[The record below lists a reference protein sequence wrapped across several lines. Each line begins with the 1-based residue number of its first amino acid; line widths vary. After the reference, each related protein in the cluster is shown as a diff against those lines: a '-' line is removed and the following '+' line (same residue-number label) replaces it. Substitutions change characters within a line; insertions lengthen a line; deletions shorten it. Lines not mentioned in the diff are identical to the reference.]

1 MRAINK
7 QLTILSETERDAL
20 YELPDF
26 DEAQRVHFLQFTE
39 SEQDLIYARKS
50 LADKVYC
57 ALQVGYFKA
66 KQTFFECSWDD
77 LPEED
82 LLFILE
88 HYFPEVSWHPES
100 ISKHEYYLQRTIILG
115 LVQIN

>member
-50 LADKVYC
+50 WFCRKVLHLDKQLINKLFFSGVGSYATKLS
-57 ALQVGYFKA
+57 AL
-66 KQTFFECSWDD
+66 CD
-77 LPEED
+77 
-82 LLFILE
+82 
-88 HYFPEVSWHPES
+88 
-100 ISKHEYYLQRTIILG
+100 
-115 LVQIN
+115 